1 MIDIVSAIW
10 ALSDLSA
17 VVDSAII
24 AGTRST
30 LNAALSAS

>member
-1 MIDIVSAIW
+1 MIDMVSAVW

-17 VVDSAII
+17 AVESAII

-30 LNAALSAS
+30 LNVALSAS